1 MKAQVSV
8 EFLMV
13 IGIGI
18 IIVSSY
24 VVYSYHAIYSYK
36 VNTDISITK
45 DALKK
50 ISENSNFVFQQG
62 KPAKHTITICLPETI
77 TECSLNN
84 TVLACYLGDKLIE
97 STSEVNLTGWIP
109 NTSGCYEIKLVAE
122 DNYVNLVRPE

>member
-1 MKAQVSV
+1 MKAQVSI

-13 IGIGI
+13 VGIGI

-36 VNTDISITK
+36 INTDVSITK

-50 ISENSNFVFQQG
+50 ISENSNFVFNQR

-77 TECSLNN
+77 TGCSLNN
-84 TVLACYLGDKLIE
+84 TILACHIGDKMIYE
-97 STSEVNLTGWIP
+97 TSEVNLTGWIP
-109 NTSGCYEIKLVAE
+109 NNSGCYEIKLVAE
-122 DNYVNLVRPE
+122 DTYVNLVKPE